1 MMTLQFAAGLLIG
14 VGLTLLAILSIMEYL
29 NHKELKKSEII
40 QDLLDERN
48 HYKKFYEEYWE
59 ERNSGY

>member
-1 MMTLQFAAGLLIG
+1 MTLQFTAGLLIG
-14 VGLTLLAILSIMEYL
+14 VGLTLLGILATVGYL
-29 NHKELKKSEII
+29 HHKSKMISEII
-40 QDLLDERN
+40 NERN